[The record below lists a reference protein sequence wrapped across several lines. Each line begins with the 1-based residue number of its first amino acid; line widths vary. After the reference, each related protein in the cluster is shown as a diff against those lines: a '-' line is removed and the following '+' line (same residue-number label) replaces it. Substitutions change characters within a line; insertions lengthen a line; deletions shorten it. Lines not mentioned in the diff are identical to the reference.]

1 MVVPNMSKLFKT
13 TRLKLSPEVAP
24 GVCPHCEEPSA
35 FVSVVND
42 VFRCM
47 NCGFDVEQKI
57 NGAIRYLPLGS
68 DIQLEH
74 GPEKTSR
81 LRVCSRKK
89 DSTQAPGEAF

>member
-13 TRLKLSPEVAP
+13 TRLKINPEIAP
-24 GVCPHCEEPSA
+24 GICPYCEETST
-35 FVSVVND
+35 FVSVFNERY
-42 VFRCM
+42 RCM

-74 GPEKTSR
+74 GPEKT
-81 LRVCSRKK
+81 
-89 DSTQAPGEAF
+89 